1 MAKREEEEEEEHPV
15 GSLERIQTGHLKG
28 LIRKTEKWRNYM
40 YNLGY
45 ELNQLKKMQTM
56 CSDATIK
63 VRRLVHNFAQKMADT
78 EEQIWDSS
86 HTLRH
91 DFSFTAIASASIRE
105 IILLHDWYA
114 ANAGNKTYSE
124 MGFGSEEEFMEF
136 RKKCNKVAFN
146 LRKNQ
151 YKQSLLVQ
159 REKLE
164 KLIMELKDKIGNRGR
179 LHYQDK
185 YGWDAKEEEEKEW
198 TVADA
203 SPKDIEHVKKVIEAW
218 KKVNSEEPESKRSV
232 SDIKSRLA
240 VQPQRKSKVVEAY
253 SKLREKEQEEMLKSV
268 EAKKMKCRVLGYLK
282 YLGLIQRESDIEKI
296 ATRKQAANFQG
307 DIQYEMW
314 KLQQAKDNL
323 E

>member
-1 MAKREEEEEEEHPV
+1 MAKREEEEEHPV
-15 GSLERIQTGHLKG
+15 GSLERIQTGHLNG
-28 LIRKTEKWRNYM
+28 LVRKTEKWRNYM

-86 HTLRH
+86 HTLRA

-203 SPKDIEHVKKVIEAW
+203 SP
-218 KKVNSEEPESKRSV
+218 
-232 SDIKSRLA
+232 
-240 VQPQRKSKVVEAY
+240 
-253 SKLREKEQEEMLKSV
+253 
-268 EAKKMKCRVLGYLK
+268 
-282 YLGLIQRESDIEKI
+282 
-296 ATRKQAANFQG
+296 
-307 DIQYEMW
+307 
-314 KLQQAKDNL
+314 
-323 E
+323 